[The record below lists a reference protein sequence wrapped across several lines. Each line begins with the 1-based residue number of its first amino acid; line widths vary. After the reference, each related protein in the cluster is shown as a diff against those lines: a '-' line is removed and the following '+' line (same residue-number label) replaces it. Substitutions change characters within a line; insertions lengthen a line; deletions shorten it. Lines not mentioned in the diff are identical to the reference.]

1 MDQADI
7 LAFITSTPT
16 NDIDPASVAQ
26 IYAAA
31 LHDLQPRITE
41 QDLKRLMLLGA
52 AMFRNGMTGKH
63 TELQMPAIAD
73 ANRALEDEEPNGIL
87 H

>member
-1 MDQADI
+1 MDQAEI
-7 LAFITSTPT
+7 LAFITSTTT

-31 LHDLQPRITE
+31 LHDLQSRITE
-41 QDLKRLMLLGA
+41 QDLQRLMLLGA
-52 AMFRNGMTGKH
+52 AMFKNGMAGKH
-63 TELQMPAIAD
+63 TELQMPAMTEG
-73 ANRALEDEEPNGIL
+73 NRSLEDEEPNGIL